1 MISLKKYLDATEAGF
16 AKADVPEHN
25 NFLLG
30 SAIDA
35 YGSALMEMGNCSLNA
50 CPSLGNGLKHS
61 LDALKVGLSP
71 RMSGDALAK
80 TDTSVREHL
89 RTWGNDAARHNQ
101 QMTSEVKEML
111 LTMAGAAESVSAR
124 DQRCAG
130 QMNEVTEQLKTIAT
144 LDDLTEIRASIQK
157 STAELKSSID
167 RMEEEGK
174 AALSQLQE
182 QVATYQ
188 TKLEKAEELA
198 SRDALTGLSSR
209 LYVEGQLEKC
219 LNSGDPFC
227 VAVIDI
233 DGFKKVNDEHGH
245 LTGDDLLK
253 QFGRELR
260 SSCRSSDI
268 IGRWGGDEFILL
280 YNCDLQE
287 AEAQIERVRKWICGN
302 YEVEGKSG
310 TIKLCVNASIGLAER
325 VAGEKMKKLVARAD
339 AAMYEQKAASKSA
352 RQ

>member
-1 MISLKKYLDATEAGF
+1 M
-16 AKADVPEHN
+16 
-25 NFLLG
+25 
-30 SAIDA
+30 
-35 YGSALMEMGNCSLNA
+35 
-50 CPSLGNGLKHS
+50 
-61 LDALKVGLSP
+61 
-71 RMSGDALAK
+71 
-80 TDTSVREHL
+80 
-89 RTWGNDAARHNQ
+89 
-101 QMTSEVKEML
+101 
-111 LTMAGAAESVSAR
+111 
-124 DQRCAG
+124 
-130 QMNEVTEQLKTIAT
+130 
-144 LDDLTEIRASIQK
+144 
-157 STAELKSSID
+157 
-167 RMEEEGK
+167 
-174 AALSQLQE
+174 
-182 QVATYQ
+182 
-188 TKLEKAEELA
+188 
-198 SRDALTGLSSR
+198 
-209 LYVEGQLEKC
+209 
-219 LNSGDPFC
+219 
-227 VAVIDI
+227 IDI